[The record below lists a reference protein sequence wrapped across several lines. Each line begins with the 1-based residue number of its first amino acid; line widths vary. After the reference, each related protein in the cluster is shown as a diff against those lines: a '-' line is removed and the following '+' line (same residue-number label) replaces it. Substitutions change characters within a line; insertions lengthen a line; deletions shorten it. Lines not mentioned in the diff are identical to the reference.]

1 MNDGSVVRCSHSAGQ
16 FSFSL
21 LDELSVRLRRPRL
34 REAPAGFGLEHLAT
48 TCMKNPGSRAVPCWD
63 ACFALSCRFL
73 FVHLFDSF

>member
-34 REAPAGFGLEHLAT
+34 REAPAGFGLERLAT
-48 TCMKNPGSRAVPCWD
+48 ASMKNPADKRLKQPPSFVLD
-63 ACFALSCRFL
+63 ACET
-73 FVHLFDSF
+73 

>member
-21 LDELSVRLRRPRL
+21 LDELSVGLRRPRL

-48 TCMKNPGSRAVPCWD
+48 TCMKNPGSRAV
-63 ACFALSCRFL
+63 ALLGCVVRPVLPVPFRA
-73 FVHLFDSF
+73 FV